1 MTKIVATEH
10 RMSLG
15 PHDTPVPTSC
25 RASESGIVQ
34 CLRMLADE
42 AGSLDLPCTARALWA
57 AIAVC
62 EREADLRRLV

>member
-1 MTKIVATEH
+1 VTKFVAAEH
-10 RMSLG
+10 RPSLG
-15 PHDTPVPTSC
+15 THDAPAPAGC
-25 RASESGIVQ
+25 HASASGIAQ